1 MISRYHPPDTI
12 AVISSLLLIR
22 YAAASN
28 NGPTDTCCTPCK
40 CSPVSRWPGPQGPGK
55 NNVTRLLAPALRT
68 MAAQNWPRQTPAKT
82 RPLQLHPSGAGEFS
96 WGWGREPSELGPPH
110 SSDLFVGRHCFCSSC
125 FSLIVKFSFALNSLP
140 LFSLRLYFFV
150 KDKKVSDKED
160 QALSWITPTPNELL
174 YLCVSRVFSWGQA
187 PKSLTQW
194 SMYGRGERPIK
205 QLSSLLVN

>member
-1 MISRYHPPDTI
+1 MAPLTP
-12 AVISSLLLIR
+12 
-22 YAAASN
+22 AAPLVNAHL
-28 NGPTDTCCTPCK
+28 C
-40 CSPVSRWPGPQGPGK
+40 PGDQ
-55 NNVTRLLAPALRT
+55 V
-68 MAAQNWPRQTPAKT
+68 PRVPAKT
-82 RPLQLHPSGAGEFS
+82 MSPVYWPQLCAQWLLRTDPVRHLRRHALYSSTLGCQESSVVSPQWSAPIVWCQEQES
-96 WGWGREPSELGPPH
+96 WGWGREPSELRPPH
-110 SSDLFVGRHCFCSSC
+110 SSDLFVGRHGFCSSC

-174 YLCVSRVFSWGQA
+174 YLCVSPVFSWSQA